1 MTLVRQR
8 FDVVVVGGGS
18 VGAVTALGLRR
29 QGWEVALVERRP
41 RPVFAKTS
49 PVTRVAVLNS
59 ASLDLLEQLD
69 VVADLRETRMQG
81 IARMHV
87 WDANSDAQLKFD
99 ADDLGLPALGW
110 TAEHLELESLAWDQL
125 EREGVMLF
133 PNQEWHHLE
142 SYPRFRALHLSD
154 RILEARLVVAA
165 DGAESR
171 LRAQAGIA
179 VRRNPYGVAVVATV
193 RTRFPHEDS
202 AWQRFNGH
210 EILAFL
216 PLQDGRCS
224 IVWSVP
230 EYRADALQRLES
242 SEFADSLADALGQ
255 RLGAVVES
263 SRRFQYPLV
272 GRQAQ
277 DYGQHRLV
285 LIGDAAHTIHPL
297 AGQGLNLGLA
307 DVSGLLAILG
317 ARVGEDPGV
326 DPVLREYARK
336 RRIPN
341 EFALRAMEQLRWWFG
356 PGGSSHAALRRI
368 GVTWVDES
376 PFLKRFFAQR
386 AVTAL
391 W

>member
-1 MTLVRQR
+1 MALARQR
-8 FDVVVVGGGS
+8 VDVIVVGGGS
-18 VGAVTALGLRR
+18 VGAATALGLRQ

-41 RPVFAKTS
+41 RPRFDTTA

-59 ASLDLLEQLD
+59 ASLGLLEQLE
-69 VVADLRETRMQG
+69 VVSDLRETRMHG
-81 IARMHV
+81 ISRMCV
-87 WDANSDAQLKFD
+87 WDAHSDAQLEFD
-99 ADDLGLPALGW
+99 ADALGLPALGW
-110 TAEHLELESLAWDQL
+110 TAEHLELEALAWNQL
-125 EREGVMLF
+125 EREGVTLF
-133 PNQEWHHLE
+133 PGQEWRHIELCAG
-142 SYPRFRALHLSD
+142 YRALHLSD

-171 LRAQAGIA
+171 LREQSGIA
-179 VRRNPYGVAVVATV
+179 VRRKPYGVAVVATV

-202 AWQRFNGH
+202 AWQRFNGD

-230 EYRADALQRLES
+230 EYRADQLQRMES
-242 SEFADSLADALGQ
+242 SEFADCLASALGQ
-255 RLGAVVES
+255 RLGAVEES
-263 SRRFQYPLV
+263 SPRFQYPLV

-277 DYGQHRLV
+277 EYGQRRLV

-297 AGQGLNLGLA
+297 AGQGLNLGFA
-307 DVSGLLAILG
+307 DVSGLLAVLG
-317 ARVGEDPGV
+317 ARLGADPGA
-326 DPVLREYARK
+326 DPVLQDYTRK

-341 EFALRAMEQLRWWFG
+341 EFALRSMEQLRWWFG
-356 PGGSSHAALRRI
+356 SAGSGHTTLRRI
-368 GVTWVDES
+368 GVTWVNES
-376 PFLKRFFAQR
+376 PSLKRFFAHR